1 MYLVQYH
8 RGVTTSRRQR
18 APKLSRERLIRAA
31 LDLIDT
37 DGVEKLTVRRVATT
51 LDVTPMALYWHFAG
65 KDELLD
71 GIGDAIATRI
81 DLSGID
87 ADATWDVRLAALMR
101 TLISTLAIHSGAAEI
116 AMRRLLYT
124 DQGRRVAE
132 LGLGALR
139 EAGLRGDDAFLVGR
153 YALRTAVA
161 VASEPVFT
169 GASVSAERALQL
181 QHEFDQQLDALPEA
195 AFPVLRSTGDGLRA
209 ATDAHRYQ
217 EVSIKL
223 FIDGLRHF

>member
-1 MYLVQYH
+1 M
-8 RGVTTSRRQR
+8 TASRRQG
-18 APKLSRERLIRAA
+18 APKLSRERLIQAA
-31 LDLIDT
+31 LDLIDA
-37 DGVEKLTVRRVATT
+37 DGVEKFTVRRVAAK

-71 GIGDAIATRI
+71 GVGDALAERI
-81 DLSGID
+81 DLSEID
-87 ADATWDVRLAALMR
+87 ADAKWSVRLSTLMH
-101 TLISTLAIHSGAAEI
+101 TLIGALATHPGAAEI
-116 AMRRLLYT
+116 TMRRLLYT

-132 LGLGALR
+132 HGMSALR
-139 EAGLRGDDAFLVGR
+139 DAGLSDEDAFLVGR

-169 GASVSAERALQL
+169 GANASAERALQL
-181 QHEFDQQLDALPEA
+181 QHEFDQQLDALPKT
-195 AFPVLRSTGDGLRA
+195 AFPVLRGAGDGLRT
-209 ATDAHRYQ
+209 ATDAQRYR